1 MQTPSFPPE
10 ITLEFRDAGRIIT
23 ARNLERFLRGDV
35 ISLIEDQLRLMNDQ
49 TNNSTVVGFV
59 ETVNGFLC
67 KIDRFS
73 DYLNLW
79 SEPMSFQQYI
89 ERRRTNYND
98 DEYNRLMERFRE
110 FTTIRQ
116 NEQGQTGVREIIQQI
131 ERREIRAIFDGDTL
145 ESISATDRLG

>member
-10 ITLEFRDAGRIIT
+10 ITLEFRDAGRNIT
-23 ARNLERFLRGDV
+23 ARNLERFLRGGV
-35 ISLIEDQLRLMNDQ
+35 IPLIEDQLRLMDDQ
-49 TNNSTVVGFV
+49 TTNPTVAEFL
-59 ETVNGFLC
+59 ETVNGSLH
-67 KIDRFS
+67 KIYRFS

-79 SEPMSFQQYI
+79 SDPMTFQQYV
-89 ERRRTNYND
+89 ERRRTNYSD

-131 ERREIRAIFDGDTL
+131 ERREISAIFNGETL
-145 ESISATDRLG
+145 ESM